1 MSLEGFDVA
10 VVGAGP
16 AGSAAALTLA
26 REGVQVLLVERGS
39 FPGSK
44 NVFGG
49 RIYSYA
55 LKNLF
60 GEHWKEAPI
69 ERFVRKEG
77 ITFMTSESAFSVEFE
92 SKDPTGSF
100 TAKRSKFDKWMAE
113 QAEKAGASLITDA
126 RVDDLIIENGV
137 VKGIVAGQD
146 KIPTKAVIACDG
158 TTTGMARKAGLVS
171 MLEPDRIS
179 MGMKDVVEL
188 PADLIEER
196 LGLDP
201 GEGAAHVFVGACSS
215 GLRGGGFLYTNKD
228 SVALGMVVG
237 GEDVSMKQV
246 QASSVM
252 VKLREHPKIRRLV
265 KGGKTVEYD
274 GHMIPEAGP
283 RMLLHPFTNG
293 MVVAG
298 DAAGHL
304 LNNGYTFRGV
314 DIAMQSGVAAAK
326 TILEARKQNDYSVQ
340 TLKSYE
346 QRLREDP
353 ALEDMY
359 RFNRIPSFLKKSRLY
374 TTYPE
379 LVCAAAEAVYHV
391 DGAGKKKIFR
401 ELRSQTKGRIG
412 LLTLIRDMIGGART
426 F

>member
-1 MSLEGFDVA
+1 MSLEGFEVA
-10 VVGAGP
+10 IVGAGP

-26 REGVQVLLVERGS
+26 REGLQVLLVERGS
-39 FPGSK
+39 FPGAK

-60 GEHWKEAPI
+60 GDSWKDAPI

-77 ITFMTSESAFSVEFE
+77 ITFMTEKSSFSVEYE

-113 QAEKAGASLITDA
+113 QAEKAGASLITES
-126 RVDDLIIENGV
+126 RVDDIIVENGV

-146 KIPTKAVIACDG
+146 RIPTKAVIASDG
-158 TTTGMARKAGLVS
+158 TTTGMARRAGLVS
-171 MLEPDRIS
+171 MLEPDQVS

-188 PADLIEER
+188 PPEKIEER

-201 GEGAAHVFVGACSS
+201 GDGAAHVFVGSCSG
-215 GLRGGGFLYTNKD
+215 GLRGGGFLYTNRD

-237 GEDVSMKQV
+237 GEDVSRQRV
-246 QASSVM
+246 QASSLM
-252 VKLREHPKIRRLV
+252 NNLRQHPKIKRLV
-265 KGGKTVEYD
+265 KDGKTVEYD

-283 RMLLHPFTNG
+283 RMLSRPYTNG

-314 DIAMQSGVAAAK
+314 DIAIQSGVAAAE
-326 TILEARKQNDYSVQ
+326 TILQARKMNDYSARVLQ
-340 TLKSYE
+340 SYE
-346 QRLREDP
+346 RRLREDP

-359 RFNRIPSFLKKSRLY
+359 RFGRIPSFLKKSRLY
-374 TTYPE
+374 TVYPE
-379 LVCAAAEAVYHV
+379 LVCAVAEAVYHV
-391 DGAGKKKIFR
+391 DGSGKRKIFK
-401 ELRSQTKGRIG
+401 ELRLQAKGRIG
-412 LLTLIRDMIGGART
+412 LLTLLRDMIGGART